1 MKYSIPNI
9 WKESNDTLK
18 YNYFK
23 SIDFLPLLNYINK
36 INTGD
41 LRHLL
46 KLDDYE
52 ILPETNT
59 DELITVWENIER
71 ECTEVENSNSAII
84 QYTTAKSVHKMELE
98 YLMLWNIYNMISIA
112 PEHPETIKIL
122 EYSKLKLTRVQIE
135 KKLKI
140 LRNRI
145 ELKRHDAKSTQN
157 DKKVDFY
164 EIIDQIEDIKGRSI
178 DLKNTTV
185 RQFIAIKK
193 NIKKN
198 GKRQDNTKGRT

>member
-52 ILPETNT
+52 ILPKTNT